1 MINKIVKYMNFQ
13 HIRQVLKE
21 HNLEIFTKQ
30 DFINIFKISS
40 GVSAVKLSRY
50 KKIGYLISPKRGV
63 FYLKGEVSNKFK
75 IANKIYNP
83 SYISLD
89 TALSKHGIIP
99 ETVYTV
105 SSITTKATREFS
117 DDNTIYRYFKIKK
130 QAYTGYVLVE
140 DTFIA
145 DPEKSVVDYL
155 YFAALG
161 KRILNDRMD
170 LTKLNKQKIYNYADL
185 FESRRLNNLVRRI
198 FK

>member
-1 MINKIVKYMNFQ
+1 MNFQ

-30 DFINIFKISS
+30 DFVNIFNISKE
-40 GVSAVKLSRY
+40 VSAVKLSRY

-75 IANKIYNP
+75 IANKVYRP

-130 QAYTGYVLVE
+130 QAYTGYILLDDV
-140 DTFIA
+140 FIA

-155 YFAALG
+155 YFVALG
-161 KRILNDRMD
+161 KRVFNDRMD
-170 LTKLNKQKIYNYADL
+170 LTKLKKQKIYDYANL
-185 FESRRLNNLVRRI
+185 FDSKRLNSLVKKFI
-198 FK
+198 K

>member
-1 MINKIVKYMNFQ
+1 MVNKIVKYMNFQ

-30 DFINIFKISS
+30 DFVNIFNISS
-40 GVSAVKLSRY
+40 GVSTVKLSRY
-50 KKIGYLISPKRGV
+50 KKMGYLISPKRGV

-83 SYISLD
+83 SYVSLD

-130 QAYTGYVLVE
+130 QAYTGYTLTDDV
-140 DTFIA
+140 FIA

-155 YFAALG
+155 YFVALG
-161 KRILNDRMD
+161 KRVLNDRMD
-170 LTKLNKQKIYNYADL
+170 LTKLNKQKIYNYVDL
-185 FESRRLNNLVRRI
+185 FDNKRLNNLVRRI

>member
-30 DFINIFKISS
+30 DFINIFNISS

-50 KKIGYLISPKRGV
+50 KKLGYLISPRRGV

-75 IANKIYNP
+75 IANKIYSP

-99 ETVYTV
+99 ETVYAIT
-105 SSITTKATREFS
+105 SITTKATREFS

-130 QAYTGYVLVE
+130 QAYTGYTLTDDV
-140 DTFIA
+140 FIA
-145 DPEKSVVDYL
+145 DPEKASIDYL
-155 YFAALG
+155 YFVALG
-161 KRILNDRMD
+161 KRIFNDRMD
-170 LTKLNKQKIYNYADL
+170 FSKLNHQKIYNYTNL
-185 FESRRLNNLVRRI
+185 FDSKRLNNLVKKL
-198 FK
+198 FN